1 MNNRKYVILAAVLVC
16 SLAQI
21 YPSVPT
27 LTQFGNLRLFGA
39 GSQTCC
45 SAQTVTVYGAA
56 TIQAVP
62 DTASLSA
69 QLSVNGNTVAQ
80 AVAQLST
87 QVSCVINILTSNG
100 LNSSNYQTSSLSV
113 YPNTSYS
120 NGVSTVIGQIA
131 TQSFTITLP
140 TISPNGSNIGKL
152 IDGLASV
159 NGIFLNGL
167 TFDIA
172 NKTSVFAT
180 ARASAYTDA
189 QNKALDYTTSLQ
201 LCLGQLVTVIDS
213 YSSAPV
219 TTEVPQQQ
227 KMMLASSNA
236 VSTPTTVNVGTI
248 PISYNLEAIFSYS

>member
-1 MNNRKYVILAAVLVC
+1 MNNRKYIFLAAVLVC

-21 YPSVPT
+21 YPSIPALGT
-27 LTQFGNLRLFGA
+27 FANLNLYGT
-39 GSQTCC
+39 GSQPCC
-45 SAQTVTVYGAA
+45 SAQTVTVFGSA

-62 DTASLSA
+62 DIASLSA

-87 QVSCVINILTSNG
+87 QVSCVISILTSNG

-113 YPNTSYS
+113 SPNTSYS

-140 TISPNGSNIGKL
+140 SINPNGSNIGKL

-180 ARASAYTDA
+180 ARAAAYTDA

-201 LCLGQLVTVIDS
+201 LCLGQLVSVIDS
-213 YSSAPV
+213 
-219 TTEVPQQQ
+219 
-227 KMMLASSNA
+227 
-236 VSTPTTVNVGTI
+236 
-248 PISYNLEAIFSYS
+248 